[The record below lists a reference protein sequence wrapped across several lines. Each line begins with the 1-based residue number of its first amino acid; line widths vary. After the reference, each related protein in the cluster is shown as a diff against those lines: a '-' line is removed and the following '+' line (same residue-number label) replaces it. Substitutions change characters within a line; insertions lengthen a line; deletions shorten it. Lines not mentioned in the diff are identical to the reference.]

1 MDIELVKVFANSD
14 PITGQNVEAVIRL
27 TANDQRN
34 IKTVKEKLSKVLP
47 AHMIPRRIKISEI
60 KIGHRY

>member
-34 IKTVKEKLSKVLP
+34 IKTVKEITTLCIYSILIIDICI
-47 AHMIPRRIKISEI
+47 HN
-60 KIGHRY
+60 